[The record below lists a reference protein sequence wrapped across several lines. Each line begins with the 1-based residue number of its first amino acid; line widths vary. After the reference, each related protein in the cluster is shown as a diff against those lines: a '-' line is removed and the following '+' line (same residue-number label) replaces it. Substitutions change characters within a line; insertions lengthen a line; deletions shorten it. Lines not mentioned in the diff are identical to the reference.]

1 MRTIATA
8 DLDEVVSRTD
18 DVFRALSGARLFL
31 TGATGFFGVWLVS
44 ALAHAKRLR
53 KRDLALTILSRDPA
67 AARARYGSVFDDA
80 GAEWITGDARS
91 FPLPSGTF
99 SHVIHGATAASAA
112 MLAATPLE
120 MFDVIVGGT
129 ARALELAER
138 CGTKRFL
145 FLSSGAVYGRQPPE
159 VTNVPESHLGAPSP
173 IDPKSAYGE
182 GKRAAELM
190 CMLHASRAGFEA
202 VVARGYAF
210 VGPHLPLDLHFAI
223 GNFVRDAL
231 AGGPIQI
238 LGDGTPYRSYLYGTD
253 LATWLWTMLVRG
265 RAGAAYNVG
274 SGDGRPLRAI
284 AERVARVAKVD
295 LHVAKTAP
303 PGHVAERYVPDVTL
317 AKKELGL
324 DVTVDL
330 DEAIRRTLSFH
341 GFRHAA

>member
-18 DVFRALSGARLFL
+18 DVFRGLSGARLFL

-53 KRDLALTILSRDPA
+53 KRDIAVTILSRDPA

-80 GAEWITGDARS
+80 GAEWIAGDARS
-91 FPLPSGTF
+91 FAIPSGTF
-99 SHVIHGATAASAA
+99 SHVVHGATAASAA
-112 MLAATPLE
+112 MLAETPLE

-129 ARALELAER
+129 QRALELAEASG
-138 CGTKRFL
+138 CKRFL

-159 VTNVPESHLGAPSP
+159 RANLPETYGGAPSP

-190 CMLHASRAGFEA
+190 CMLHASRGGFDA
-202 VVARGYAF
+202 VAARGYAF

-231 AGGPIQI
+231 AGGPIRI

-253 LATWLWTMLVRG
+253 LAHWLWTMLARG

-274 SGDGRPLRAI
+274 SGDGRPLKAI
-284 AERVARVAKVD
+284 AERVAAIAGVK
-295 LHVAKTAP
+295 LEIAKTAP

-324 DVTVDL
+324 EVTVDL
-330 DEAIRRTLSFH
+330 DEAIRRTLAWS